1 MLQYGVMG
9 VRWGSGYATYGA
21 VETLSATIEAS
32 VQEWI
37 DQSPRLFA
45 GHFYWSL
52 TMSKLTTQNITI
64 IANSYDTYVDAG
76 TSFGSLMRNAAK
88 QLGGTP
94 CPTLLEALAKVHAS
108 KYKCNYTWNT
118 SGAAVFHT
126 GADSTRETR
135 HDAAHKS
142 WQRNVMVWFKSES
155 AAKPV
160 SHARISKQHRD
171 AAMDFLS
178 MFEGKDLEAQVRAA
192 RALLAQLTK

>member
-1 MLQYGVMG
+1 MLQYGVVG

-45 GHFYWSL
+45 GHFHWSF
-52 TMSKLTTQNITI
+52 TMSKLTTETITK
-64 IANSYDTYVDAG
+64 IANEYNAFVDAG
-76 TSFGSLMRNAAK
+76 ASYGALMQSAAK
-88 QLGGTP
+88 KLGGTP

-108 KYKCNYTWNT
+108 KYKCNYTWDAAG
-118 SGAAVFHT
+118 SAVFHT
-126 GADSTRETR
+126 GAESTRETR
-135 HDAAHKS
+135 QDAARQS
-142 WQRNVMVWFKSES
+142 WRRNVMVWFKSES

-160 SHARISKQHRD
+160 SHARISKQHRE

>member
-52 TMSKLTTQNITI
+52 TMSKLTTETITK
-64 IANSYDTYVDAG
+64 IANEYNAFVDAG
-76 TSFGSLMRNAAK
+76 ASYGALMQSAAK
-88 QLGGTP
+88 KLGGTP

-108 KYKCNYTWNT
+108 KYKCNYTWDAAG
-118 SGAAVFHT
+118 SAVFHT
-126 GADSTRETR
+126 GAESTRETR
-135 HDAAHKS
+135 QDAARQS
-142 WQRNVMVWFKSES
+142 WRRNVMVWFKSES
-155 AAKPV
+155 APKPV
-160 SHARISKQHRD
+160 SHARISKQHRE